1 MIVDTLFTFLNVL
14 LMIADIALSLYIL
27 LIICRTIIT
36 HIDIDPYHYLVRFL
50 ESATEPV
57 LEPIRRII
65 PSYYRGWD
73 LSPVILIIGILLIQK
88 LISLLNLQIKQK
100 K

>member
-1 MIVDTLFTFLNVL
+1 MNVDILFTLLEVL
-14 LMIADIALSLYIL
+14 LGLIRMALGLYIL

-50 ESATEPV
+50 ESITEPV
-57 LEPIRRII
+57 LEPVRRIV

-73 LSPVILIIGILLIQK
+73 LSPVILIISIYIIIR
-88 LISLLNLQIKQK
+88 LISLIPT
-100 K
+100 

>member
-1 MIVDTLFTFLNVL
+1 MNVDILFTLLIVL
-14 LMIADIALSLYIL
+14 LNIVNIALSLYIL

-50 ESATEPV
+50 ESITEPV
-57 LEPIRRII
+57 LEPIRRTI

-73 LSPVILIIGILLIQK
+73 LSPVILIIGIGIIKMLMSLIPT
-88 LISLLNLQIKQK
+88 
-100 K
+100 

>member
-1 MIVDTLFTFLNVL
+1 VDILLTLVEGLR
-14 LMIADIALSLYIL
+14 DIIKMALSLYIL

-50 ESATEPV
+50 EAITEPV
-57 LEPIRRII
+57 LNPVRRTI

-73 LSPVILIIGILLIQK
+73 LSPVILIIGIYLIIV
-88 LISLLNLQIKQK
+88 LISLIPT
-100 K
+100 